1 MISRIQDLSH
11 SFAAEAVA
19 SQKLKASDQTFSEAL
34 TEESS
39 TRDSQVSAAGG
50 GNVQFFGG
58 WTATATTPHAPVP
71 SPFDPQPAAPAAS
84 TETQTPA
91 ADPAPFVPQFMTNV
105 QETSSM
111 GGGPWPLNP
120 AYFATQQTAQYI
132 ADKFGTGQ
140 IVQVPFGGTG
150 GPYAASAEEYHVV
163 LPNGATVNAGL
174 LADYYVRMPEAQ
186 FPGLA
191 DTMIQMAVATS
202 GTIQRLM

>member
-1 MISRIQDLSH
+1 VISRIQDLSH

-19 SQKLKASDQTFSEAL
+19 SQKFKASDQTFSEAL

-39 TRDSQVSAAGG
+39 TPESQVSAASGSS
-50 GNVQFFGG
+50 VQFFGG
-58 WTATATTPHAPVP
+58 WTAKTIAQTTPAPAP
-71 SPFDPQPAAPAAS
+71 ASSQPAAAAS
-84 TETQTPA
+84 TEVPPA
-91 ADPAPFVPQFMTNV
+91 ADGSTPFVPQFMTNV
-105 QETSSM
+105 EETSSM

-120 AYFATQQTAQYI
+120 AYFATQQTAQYL

-150 GPYAASAEEYHVV
+150 GPYAASAEEYHIV

-174 LADYYVRMPEAQ
+174 LADYYVRMPESQ

-191 DTMIQMAVATS
+191 DTMIQMAVARAEQFNS
-202 GTIQRLM
+202 

>member
-11 SFAAEAVA
+11 SYAAEAVA
-19 SQKLKASDQTFSEAL
+19 SKKLTASDQTFSEAL
-34 TEESS
+34 TDESS
-39 TRDSQVSAAGG
+39 TSGSQVSAAGG
-50 GNVQFFGG
+50 GSVQFFGG
-58 WTATATTPHAPVP
+58 WTATPTTQHSPVP
-71 SPFDPQPAAPAAS
+71 APSDPQPAAAAAP
-84 TETQTPA
+84 TATQTPA
-91 ADPAPFVPQFMTNV
+91 AEPAPFVPQFLTNV

-120 AYFATQQTAQYI
+120 AYFATEQTAQYM

-150 GPYAASAEEYHVV
+150 GPYASSAEEYHIV

-191 DTMIQMAVATS
+191 DTMIQMAVAKAEQFN
-202 GTIQRLM
+202 G